1 MAELKRFIPNQQL
14 DLEQILQ
21 EAQHR
26 WLRPTEICEILR
38 NYLKFQLTPDP
49 PVRPPA
55 GSLFLFDRK
64 ALRYFRKDGH
74 RWRKKKDG
82 KTVKEAHEKLKAGSV
97 DVLHCYYAHGE
108 DNESFQRRSYW
119 MLDGQLEHIVL
130 VHYREIKEGYKSGIS
145 RMLPTPRP
153 PFESFLNSFG
163 QENSPAPA
171 IQNSFASNSNRAD
184 WNGPTSSLEDVD
196 SGDNSGASLTQ
207 TAFGSISHNT
217 SLLSDG
223 VAGIGESSRN
233 PTDSWYPGSK
243 LFHSAGSSLWA
254 HGSTKHEEESM
265 LDQKCDVAVPGGADF
280 IIHKLT
286 DARLDIGGKIH
297 DIVSYSDRLITS
309 TSIQEAPSGPKR
321 EIQVSQEHG
330 FNSTRAPFQ
339 FYSDPQMVA
348 TFTDEVEKKS
358 EDKDGTANN
367 NESVEL
373 KKLDSFGR
381 WMDKEIGVDCDDSLM
396 ASDSGNYWNAIDAE
410 NEDKEVSSLSHH
422 MQLEIDS
429 LGPSLSQE
437 QLFSICDISP
447 DWTYTGVETKVLIA
461 GRFLG
466 SKKHSSETKWG
477 CMFGEIEVPAEVVID
492 NVIRCRT
499 PLHAPGRVP
508 FYVTCS
514 NRLACSEVRE
524 FEYREKPQVI
534 ADNRAP
540 DDELR
545 LQIRLGKLLN
555 IGPERK
561 SLNCSLD
568 CDKCKI
574 IDNVPSTRIKTNHLT
589 SSDILIQNLLKDRL
603 HQWLVFKIH
612 EEGKGPNVFDDEG
625 LGVIHLAAAL
635 GYQWAIGPIIAAGVS
650 PNFRD
655 ARGRTALHWASCFGR
670 EETVVALVRLG
681 GAPGAVDDPTP
692 SFPGGQ
698 KAADLASINGHKGIA
713 GYLAEADLT
722 SHLSSLNINKNVADI
737 CDVVVSA
744 EGSIDNDS
752 KGFSSELD
760 ADNHFLK
767 GSLAAFR
774 KSAHT
779 AALIQAAFR
788 NHLFR
793 HKQLTKSGDNV
804 SNDSVDLF
812 VLDSLNKV
820 QKSSHFEDYLH
831 SAAKK
836 IQKKYRGWKGRKEF
850 LDIRSRIVKIQAHV
864 RGHQVRKQYKK
875 VVWSVSILEKL
886 ILRWRRKGSG
896 LRGFRVKR
904 STEDASRDT
913 KRSDDYEYLV
923 IGRKQKC
930 AAVDKA
936 LARVKSMVRHPEARE
951 QYMRLVTNFEKFEI
965 GEDEN
970 SA

>member
-1 MAELKRFIPNQQL
+1 
-14 DLEQILQ
+14 
-21 EAQHR
+21 
-26 WLRPTEICEILR
+26 
-38 NYLKFQLTPDP
+38 
-49 PVRPPA
+49 
-55 GSLFLFDRK
+55 
-64 ALRYFRKDGH
+64 
-74 RWRKKKDG
+74 
-82 KTVKEAHEKLKAGSV
+82 
-97 DVLHCYYAHGE
+97 
-108 DNESFQRRSYW
+108 

>member
-1 MAELKRFIPNQQL
+1 
-14 DLEQILQ
+14 
-21 EAQHR
+21 
-26 WLRPTEICEILR
+26 
-38 NYLKFQLTPDP
+38 
-49 PVRPPA
+49 
-55 GSLFLFDRK
+55 
-64 ALRYFRKDGH
+64 
-74 RWRKKKDG
+74 
-82 KTVKEAHEKLKAGSV
+82 
-97 DVLHCYYAHGE
+97 
-108 DNESFQRRSYW
+108 
-119 MLDGQLEHIVL
+119 MLDGLLENIVL
-130 VHYREIKEGYKSGIS
+130 VHYREVREGYKSGIS
-145 RMLPTPRP
+145 RLQATPRP
-153 PFESFLNSFG
+153 PFERFQNSCG
-163 QENSPAPA
+163 QANSPVPT
-171 IQNSFASNSNRAD
+171 IQNSFATNANRVD
-184 WNGPTSSLEDVD
+184 WNGPTLSLEVEDVD
-196 SGDNSGASLTQ
+196 SGENSGASLTQ
-207 TAFGSISHNT
+207 TAFGSISHNAP
-217 SLLSDG
+217 LLSDG
-223 VAGIGESSRN
+223 VTGVAELSRN
-233 PTDSWYPGSK
+233 HTDSWYPGFK
-243 LFHSAGSSLWA
+243 LYHSAGSSLWA
-254 HGSTKHEEESM
+254 GSHGSTKREESM
-265 LDQKCDVAVPGGADF
+265 HDQKCDVEEPGGAEF

-286 DARLDIGGKIH
+286 DSKLDVDSKIH
-297 DIVSYSDRLITS
+297 DIVSYSDKLIPS
-309 TSIQEAPSGPKR
+309 TGILVASLVSKR
-321 EIQVSQEHG
+321 DIQVSQDLG
-330 FNSTRAPFQ
+330 FNSTRPPFQ
-339 FYSDPQMVA
+339 CYSDPQMVA

-358 EDKDGTANN
+358 EDKVVTVCN
-367 NESVEL
+367 NESAEL

-396 ASDSGNYWNAIDAE
+396 ASDSGNYWNTLDAE
-410 NEDKEVSSLSHH
+410 NDDKEVSSLSHH

-447 DWTYTGVETKVLIA
+447 DWTYPGVETKVLIA

-466 SKKHSSETKWG
+466 SNKHSSETKWG

-492 NVIRCRT
+492 NVIRCKT

-534 ADNRAP
+534 AENRAP
-540 DDELR
+540 EDELR

-555 IGPERK
+555 LSPEMK
-561 SLNCSLD
+561 SLNCSGLN
-568 CDKCKI
+568 CDKCNLIGKK
-574 IDNVPSTRIKTNHLT
+574 PSMRIKTNHLT

-603 HQWLVFKIH
+603 HQWLVFKTH

-655 ARGRTALHWASCFGR
+655 ARGKTALHWASCFGR

-681 GAPGAVDDPTP
+681 AAPGAVNDPTP
-692 SFPGGQ
+692 AFPGGQ
-698 KAADLASINGHKGIA
+698 TAADLASINGHKGIA

-722 SHLSSLNINKNVADI
+722 SHLSSLNINENVADI
-737 CDVVVSA
+737 HDAIVSA
-744 EGSIDNDS
+744 ESAIDTES
-752 KGFSSELD
+752 KVVSSELGI
-760 ADNHFLK
+760 DNHFLE

-788 NHLFR
+788 NHLLC
-793 HKQLTKSGDNV
+793 HKQLTKSRDDV
-804 SNDSVDLF
+804 SNDSVDLV

-850 LDIRSRIVKIQAHV
+850 LHIRSRIVKIQAHV

-875 VVWSVSILEKL
+875 LVWSVSILEKV

-896 LRGFRVKR
+896 LRGFRVEK
-904 STEDASRDT
+904 STEDESRGT
-913 KRSDDYEYLV
+913 KRSDDYEYLI
-923 IGRKQKC
+923 IGRKQKYD
-930 AAVDKA
+930 AVDKA

-965 GEDEN
+965 GEDES